1 MKRKKLITLLL
12 SLIMIMS
19 MILAGCG
26 TEEVVSSEPAI
37 PEEPTSVEVSE
48 EISEEESIEESSMEP
63 NYDVVIEVDPEFM
76 TRKEEIFPV
85 GTTVDTDF
93 GSVTRLGDNEMY
105 PNALEDLEINFQG
118 KVIQMSLPKDMCGRI
133 TWNLE
138 TNELHIFNED
148 ESKRMYMQFIETYSE
163 KDISDTTYTIEY
175 LTGFLNAAWSI
186 EVDTNNELLISEE
199 NNINRYEIN
208 ATRGDYIGKLVYYVI
223 PDTNPTEELQ
233 SDGTAKTI
241 YYPENLVFC
250 YGETSIVDNNEYMNT
265 ISSSIQVIVGEDS
278 AIIENEQIKED
289 LTIYGIPEGVTLPE
303 SATLDSDNSGY
314 TTIFIPLNNKED
326 CITLLDDINASTPV
340 TERMGYLDSFS
351 GEAAMAVVDEYM
363 EVNCE
368 FDYNG
373 KHYWLIV
380 RPYYEQLSYT
390 IAINLVE

>member
-1 MKRKKLITLLL
+1 
-12 SLIMIMS
+12 MS

-26 TEEVVSSEPAI
+26 TEEVVSSEPVVS
-37 PEEPTSVEVSE
+37 EEPSSVEVSE

-118 KVIQMSLPKDMCGRI
+118 KVIQMSLPKDMCWRI
-133 TWNLE
+133 TWDLE
-138 TNELHIFNED
+138 TNELYIFNED
-148 ESKRMYMQFIETYSE
+148 ESKKMYFQLSKGYAE
-163 KDISDTTYTIEY
+163 KDISDYVYTIEP
-175 LTGFLNAAWSI
+175 LNTFLNNAWGIQVI
-186 EVDTNNELLISEE
+186 ENDELLFNEE
-199 NNINRYEIN
+199 NKIQRYEIN
-208 ATRGDYIGKLVYYVI
+208 ATRESCVGRVVLYCI
-223 PDTNPTEELQ
+223 PDNNPIEELQ
-233 SDGTAKTI
+233 SDGTVKTI
-241 YYPENLVFC
+241 FHPERYVFF
-250 YGETSIVDNNEYMNT
+250 YGELNNENNNDYINV
-265 ISSSIQVIVGEDS
+265 ISSSIRIITDEESVIV
-278 AIIENEQIKED
+278 ENEQIKED
-289 LTIYGIPEGVTLPE
+289 LTIYGIPEGVILPE

-326 CITLLDDINASTPV
+326 CIKLLDDINASTPV

-351 GEAAMAVVDEYM
+351 GEAAMDVVDEYM

-373 KHYWLIV
+373 NHYWLIV